1 MTASAPKS
9 MAEKAKDLLAL
20 RGNGLSQI
28 NEKDGKP
35 VRDGRES
42 NPSSKKRDQGL
53 QLIDLPAPPL
63 PMEHEKPL
71 EKPKITVIDY
81 DEQHYH
87 EAEVRDVEECFRFRN
102 QPSVTWINI
111 DGLHQMDVLEKLGSC
126 YGIHPLVLE
135 DILTDQRPKIEDYD
149 DYIFIVLKMLYY
161 DENKDNKI
169 DEQDEYDLGDTNLD
183 MDQVSMILGPNF
195 IISFKEKE
203 VDVFN
208 PLRDRLR
215 TAKGKIRRQGA
226 DYLAYSMIDSIV
238 DHYFLIMEKLGDR
251 FEDLEDVVVSD
262 PQPGVLPTIYNL
274 KRDMLFLRKS
284 VWPLREAISKMQRTD
299 SPLVSEAIKIYLRDV
314 YDHTIQVIENIETF
328 RDMSA
333 SLLETYLSSL
343 SNKLNEVIKLLTI
356 ISTIFIPLTFLAG
369 VYGMNFRFMPE
380 LESPWGYPAIL
391 ILMLL
396 VVAVMLGY
404 FRRKEWI

>member
-1 MTASAPKS
+1 MGPLRANGVSLGPSRGAKDGDLSSKNKEAISYIFDLAASPLSTAS
-9 MAEKAKDLLAL
+9 E
-20 RGNGLSQI
+20 R
-28 NEKDGKP
+28 
-35 VRDGRES
+35 
-42 NPSSKKRDQGL
+42 
-53 QLIDLPAPPL
+53 
-63 PMEHEKPL
+63 PL
-71 EKPKITVIDY
+71 EKPKITIIDY

-87 EAEVRDVEECFRFRN
+87 EAEAKEVEECFRFKD
-102 QPSVTWINI
+102 QPTVTWINI

-161 DENKDNKI
+161 DEEGGKKAEGQE
-169 DEQDEYDLGDTNLD
+169 DEDDDGDEDGLGDTNLD

-215 TAKGKIRRQGA
+215 TAKGKIRKQGA

-238 DHYFLIMEKLGDR
+238 DHYFVIMEKLGDR
-251 FEDLEDVVVSD
+251 FEDLEDAVVSD
-262 PQPGVLPTIYNL
+262 PEPGILPTIYNL

-284 VWPLREAISKMQRTD
+284 VWPLREAISKMQRSD

-369 VYGMNFRFMPE
+369 LYGMNFRFMPE
-380 LESPWGYPAIL
+380 LESPWGYPAVL

-396 VVAVMLGY
+396 VVAIMMAY
-404 FRRKEWI
+404 FRKKEWI

>member
-1 MTASAPKS
+1 
-9 MAEKAKDLLAL
+9 MATFRSITEKAKGLGPL
-20 RGNGLSQI
+20 RANNLSQST
-28 NEKDGKP
+28 GKGQKMG
-35 VRDGRES
+35 DL
-42 NPSSKKRDQGL
+42 SSKKKGSNSDIL
-53 QLIDLPAPPL
+53 ELAAHPL
-63 PMEHEKPL
+63 PMASEKPL
-71 EKPKITVIDY
+71 ERPKITIIDY

-87 EAEVRDVEECFRFRN
+87 EAEVKEVEECFRFKDR
-102 QPSVTWINI
+102 PTVTWINI
-111 DGLHQMDVLEKLGSC
+111 DGLHQMEVLEKLGSC

-161 DENKDNKI
+161 DEKGDKKAEERDGGEGEE
-169 DEQDEYDLGDTNLD
+169 DEDDLGDTNLD

-215 TAKGKIRRQGA
+215 TAKGKIRKQGS
-226 DYLAYSMIDSIV
+226 DYLAYSMIDAIV

-251 FEDLEDVVVSD
+251 FEDLEDVVVSN
-262 PQPGVLPTIYNL
+262 PEPGILPTIYNL

-284 VWPLREAISKMQRTD
+284 VWPLREAISKMQRSD

-369 VYGMNFRFMPE
+369 LYGMNFRFMPE
-380 LESPWGYPAIL
+380 LESPLGYPAVL
-391 ILMLL
+391 ILMLM
-396 VVAVMLGY
+396 VVVIMMVY
-404 FRRKEWI
+404 FRKKEWI

>member
-1 MTASAPKS
+1 LYLSCVEAQVS
-9 MAEKAKDLLAL
+9 DLS
-20 RGNGLSQI
+20 LST
-28 NEKDGKP
+28 E
-35 VRDGRES
+35 
-42 NPSSKKRDQGL
+42 
-53 QLIDLPAPPL
+53 LPAS
-63 PMEHEKPL
+63 EKL
-71 EKPKITVIDY
+71 TEKPKITVIDY
-81 DEQHYH
+81 DEKHFH
-87 EAEVRDVEECFRFRN
+87 EAELKEVAEAFVFK
-102 QPSVTWINI
+102 QKPTVTWINI
-111 DGLHQMDVLEKLGSC
+111 DGLHQADVLEKIGSC

-161 DENKDNKI
+161 DENGDN
-169 DEQDEYDLGDTNLD
+169 ELGDSKLD
-183 MDQVSMILGPNF
+183 MDQVSIILGPNF

-208 PLRDRLR
+208 PLRERLR
-215 TAKGKIRRQGA
+215 TAKGKVRKQGA

-238 DHYFLIMEKLGDR
+238 DHYFVIMEKLGER
-251 FEDLEDVVVSD
+251 FEDLEDAVVAN
-262 PQPGVLPTIYNL
+262 PEPGILPTIYNL

-299 SPLVSEAIKIYLRDV
+299 SPLVSESTKFYLRDV

-343 SNKLNEVIKLLTI
+343 SNKLNEVIKVLTV

-369 VYGMNFRFMPE
+369 LYGMNFRFMPE
-380 LESPWGYPAIL
+380 LESPWGYPAVL
-391 ILMLL
+391 ILMFL

-404 FRRKEWI
+404 FRKKEWF

>member
-1 MTASAPKS
+1 
-9 MAEKAKDLLAL
+9 MATFRSITEKAKGLGPLKVNDL
-20 RGNGLSQI
+20 GQI
-28 NEKDGKP
+28 IKKGHKEQDNSPKDN
-35 VRDGRES
+35 D
-42 NPSSKKRDQGL
+42 PSSEIL
-53 QLIDLPAPPL
+53 ELAAPPL
-63 PMEHEKPL
+63 PMTIEKPV
-71 EKPKITVIDY
+71 ERPKITIIDY
-81 DEQHYH
+81 DELHYH
-87 EAEVRDVEECFRFRN
+87 EAEAKEVGECFRFKDL
-102 QPSVTWINI
+102 PSVTWINI
-111 DGLHQMDVLEKLGSC
+111 DGLHQMEVLEKLGSC

-161 DENKDNKI
+161 DEEGDNKNV
-169 DEQDEYDLGDTNLD
+169 DEDDDDDLGDTNLD
-183 MDQVSMILGPNF
+183 VDQVSMILGPNF

-215 TAKGKIRRQGA
+215 TAKGKIRKHGA
-226 DYLAYSMIDSIV
+226 DYLAYSMIDAIV
-238 DHYFLIMEKLGDR
+238 DHYFVIMEQLGDR

-262 PQPGVLPTIYNL
+262 PRPGILPTIYNL

-284 VWPLREAISKMQRTD
+284 VWPLREAISKMQRSD

-369 VYGMNFRFMPE
+369 LYGMNFRFMPE
-380 LESPWGYPAIL
+380 LDSPFGYPAVL
-391 ILMLL
+391 IVMLL
-396 VVAVMLGY
+396 VVVVMMIY
-404 FRRKEWI
+404 FRKKEWI

>member
-1 MTASAPKS
+1 MATFKS
-9 MAEKAKDLLAL
+9 ITEKAKGLGPLKINDL
-20 RGNGLSQI
+20 GQI
-28 NEKDGKP
+28 T
-35 VRDGRES
+35 
-42 NPSSKKRDQGL
+42 KRDIL
-53 QLIDLPAPPL
+53 ELAAHPL
-63 PMEHEKPL
+63 SMVSEKPL
-71 EKPKITVIDY
+71 ERPKITIIDY
-81 DEQHYH
+81 DEKHYH
-87 EAEVRDVEECFRFRN
+87 EAEAKEVEECFRFKDM
-102 QPSVTWINI
+102 PTVTWINI

-161 DENKDNKI
+161 DEEGDKKTEEED
-169 DEQDEYDLGDTNLD
+169 DEDDLGDTNLD

-226 DYLAYSMIDSIV
+226 DYLAYSMIDAIV

-251 FEDLEDVVVSD
+251 FEDLEDQVVSD
-262 PQPGVLPTIYNL
+262 PEPGILPTIYNL

-284 VWPLREAISKMQRTD
+284 VWPLREAISKMQRSD

-369 VYGMNFRFMPE
+369 LYGMNFRFMPE
-380 LESPWGYPAIL
+380 LESPFGYPAVL

-396 VVAVMLGY
+396 VVVIMMVY
-404 FRRKEWI
+404 FRKKEWI

>member
-1 MTASAPKS
+1 
-9 MAEKAKDLLAL
+9 MADFKGIKEKTKNPGPIRANGINYGSSSGNNDKKIIKKNKDARSEILYLETPL
-20 RGNGLSQI
+20 MPHTS
-28 NEKDGKP
+28 EKIP
-35 VRDGRES
+35 
-42 NPSSKKRDQGL
+42 
-53 QLIDLPAPPL
+53 
-63 PMEHEKPL
+63 
-71 EKPKITVIDY
+71 EKPKITIIDY

-87 EAEVRDVEECFRFRN
+87 EAEAKDVEECFQFKN
-102 QPSVTWINI
+102 QPTVTWINI
-111 DGLHQMDVLEKLGSC
+111 DGLHQMDVLEKLGAC

-161 DENKDNKI
+161 EEKDDELAG
-169 DEQDEYDLGDTNLD
+169 DEEDEDDLGDTNLD
-183 MDQVSMILGPNF
+183 YDQVSMILGPNF

-215 TAKGKIRRQGA
+215 TAKGKIRKQGA

-238 DHYFLIMEKLGDR
+238 DHYFVIMEKLGDR
-251 FEDLEDVVVSD
+251 FEELEDLVVSD
-262 PQPGVLPTIYNL
+262 PEPGILPTIYNL

-299 SPLVSEAIKIYLRDV
+299 SPLVSEATKIYLRDV
-314 YDHTIQVIENIETF
+314 YDHTIQVIENVETF

-369 VYGMNFRFMPE
+369 LYGMNFDYMPE
-380 LESPWGYPAIL
+380 LRSTWGYPAVL
-391 ILMLL
+391 IVMLL
-396 VVAVMLGY
+396 VVVVMMVY
-404 FRRKEWI
+404 FRKKEWI

>member
-1 MTASAPKS
+1 MTASASRS
-9 MAEKAKDLLAL
+9 MAEKAKELLSVQ
-20 RGNGLSQI
+20 GNGQPRSGMD
-28 NEKDGKP
+28 EKD
-35 VRDGRES
+35 
-42 NPSSKKRDQGL
+42 KKNGGGAFWWKWEPGFHL
-53 QLIDLPAPPL
+53 TDLPASPIPL
-63 PMEHEKPL
+63 EHEKTL

-81 DEQHYH
+81 DERHYH
-87 EAEVRDVEECFRFRN
+87 EAEVKDVEECFRFKN

-215 TAKGKIRRQGA
+215 TAKGRIRRQGA

-251 FEDLEDVVVSD
+251 FEELEDVVVSN
-262 PQPGVLPTIYNL
+262 PQPDVLPVIYNL

-299 SPLVSEAIKIYLRDV
+299 SHLVSETTKIYLRDV

-356 ISTIFIPLTFLAG
+356 ISTIFMPLTFVAG

-380 LESPWGYPAIL
+380 LESPWGYPAVL
-391 ILMLL
+391 ILMLM
-396 VVAVMLGY
+396 VVVVMLGY
-404 FRRKEWI
+404 FHRKEWI

>member
-1 MTASAPKS
+1 MTNSKSITEKIKGLAP
-9 MAEKAKDLLAL
+9 L
-20 RGNGLSQI
+20 RANGLSQSA
-28 NEKDGKP
+28 G
-35 VRDGRES
+35 RDI
-42 NPSSKKRDQGL
+42 L
-53 QLIDLPAPPL
+53 DLAVHPL
-63 PMEHEKPL
+63 SIVSEKPL
-71 EKPKITVIDY
+71 EKPKITIIDY

-87 EAEVRDVEECFRFRN
+87 ESEAKEVEECFRFRDR
-102 QPSVTWINI
+102 PSVTWINI

-135 DILTDQRPKIEDYD
+135 DILTDQRPKIEDYEN
-149 DYIFIVLKMLYY
+149 YIFIVLKMLYY
-161 DENKDNKI
+161 DEEGDKKAEDGD
-169 DEQDEYDLGDTNLD
+169 DEDDLGDTNLD

-195 IISFKEKE
+195 IMSFKEKE

-215 TAKGKIRRQGA
+215 TAKGKIRKQGA
-226 DYLAYSMIDSIV
+226 DYLAYSMIDSVV
-238 DHYFLIMEKLGDR
+238 DHYFVIMERLGDR
-251 FEDLEDVVVSD
+251 FEDLEDAVVSD
-262 PQPGVLPTIYNL
+262 PEPGVLPAIYNL

-284 VWPLREAISKMQRTD
+284 VWPLREAISKMQRSD

-369 VYGMNFRFMPE
+369 LYGMNFRFMPE
-380 LESPWGYPAIL
+380 LESTWGYPAVL

-396 VVAVMLGY
+396 VVVVMMTY
-404 FRRKEWI
+404 FRKKEWI

>member
-1 MTASAPKS
+1 MADSGSFKVKAGDFGPNRANGMNAGQTKAARGVDPFSGDRVAQAAHSDISDIASTITLNSDARS
-9 MAEKAKDLLAL
+9 
-20 RGNGLSQI
+20 
-28 NEKDGKP
+28 
-35 VRDGRES
+35 
-42 NPSSKKRDQGL
+42 
-53 QLIDLPAPPL
+53 
-63 PMEHEKPL
+63 L
-71 EKPKITVIDY
+71 EKPKITIIDY
-81 DEQHYH
+81 DEGHYH
-87 EAEVRDVEECFRFRN
+87 EAEAREVQECFRFKDK
-102 QPSVTWINI
+102 PSVTWINI
-111 DGLHQMDVLEKLGSC
+111 DGLHQMDVLESLGSC

-161 DENKDNKI
+161 DEEEDQRPGEE
-169 DEQDEYDLGDTNLD
+169 DSEDDLGESNLD

-215 TAKGKIRRQGA
+215 TSKGKIRKQGA
-226 DYLAYSMIDSIV
+226 DYLAYSMIDAIV
-238 DHYFLIMEKLGDR
+238 DHYFQIMEKLGDR
-251 FEDLEDVVVSD
+251 FEDLEDLVVSN
-262 PQPGVLPTIYNL
+262 PEPGILPTIYNL

-314 YDHTIQVIENIETF
+314 YDHTIQVIENVETF

-369 VYGMNFRFMPE
+369 VYGMNFHFMPE
-380 LESPWGYPAIL
+380 LESPWGYPAVL
-391 ILMLL
+391 IFMLL
-396 VVAVMLGY
+396 VVVVMMAY
-404 FRRKEWI
+404 FRKKEWI

>member
-1 MTASAPKS
+1 M
-9 MAEKAKDLLAL
+9 
-20 RGNGLSQI
+20 N
-28 NEKDGKP
+28 
-35 VRDGRES
+35 
-42 NPSSKKRDQGL
+42 
-53 QLIDLPAPPL
+53 
-63 PMEHEKPL
+63 
-71 EKPKITVIDY
+71 
-81 DEQHYH
+81 
-87 EAEVRDVEECFRFRN
+87 
-102 QPSVTWINI
+102 
-111 DGLHQMDVLEKLGSC
+111 VLEKLGSC

-161 DENKDNKI
+161 DENNDKKA
-169 DEQDEYDLGDTNLD
+169 DEVGEGDMGDSNLD

-215 TAKGKIRRQGA
+215 TAKGKIRKQGA
-226 DYLAYSMIDSIV
+226 DYLAYSMIDAIV
-238 DHYFLIMEKLGDR
+238 DHYFVIMEKLGDR
-251 FEDLEDVVVSD
+251 FEDLEDAVVSN
-262 PQPGVLPTIYNL
+262 PEPGILPTIYNL

-284 VWPLREAISKMQRTD
+284 VWPLREAISKMQRSD

-369 VYGMNFRFMPE
+369 LYGMNFRFMPE
-380 LESPWGYPAIL
+380 LESPLGYPAVL
-391 ILMLL
+391 ILMLA
-396 VVAVMLGY
+396 VVVVMMAY
-404 FRRKEWI
+404 FRKKEWI

>member
-1 MTASAPKS
+1 
-9 MAEKAKDLLAL
+9 
-20 RGNGLSQI
+20 
-28 NEKDGKP
+28 
-35 VRDGRES
+35 
-42 NPSSKKRDQGL
+42 
-53 QLIDLPAPPL
+53 
-63 PMEHEKPL
+63 
-71 EKPKITVIDY
+71 
-81 DEQHYH
+81 
-87 EAEVRDVEECFRFRN
+87 
-102 QPSVTWINI
+102 
-111 DGLHQMDVLEKLGSC
+111 MDVLEKLGSC

-161 DENKDNKI
+161 DENNDKKA
-169 DEQDEYDLGDTNLD
+169 DEVDEGDLGDSNLD

-215 TAKGKIRRQGA
+215 TAKGKIRKQGA
-226 DYLAYSMIDSIV
+226 DYLAYSMIDAIV
-238 DHYFLIMEKLGDR
+238 DHYFVIMEKLGDR
-251 FEDLEDVVVSD
+251 FEDLEDAVVSN
-262 PQPGVLPTIYNL
+262 PEPGILPTIYNL

-284 VWPLREAISKMQRTD
+284 VWPLREAISKMQRSD

-369 VYGMNFRFMPE
+369 AVWNELQVHAGAGVPFGLPGRFDINASGSSGNDGLFPEERMDLGMLKLFILKSGLAHRFFFLIMSSSQDFFAALHNSLQNVHVVGLVSGHQDIRLHSGRVGCDRQPVFRHGQAQVAGDLLDHGRERPNRPGGFRPLPE
-380 LESPWGYPAIL
+380 SLEQR
-391 ILMLL
+391 
-396 VVAVMLGY
+396 VHLGG
-404 FRRKEWI
+404 

>member
-1 MTASAPKS
+1 LDRSGEAACV
-9 MAEKAKDLLAL
+9 
-20 RGNGLSQI
+20 NGP
-28 NEKDGKP
+28 DPHPTCGKP
-35 VRDGRES
+35 GE
-42 NPSSKKRDQGL
+42 
-53 QLIDLPAPPL
+53 A
-63 PMEHEKPL
+63 
-71 EKPKITVIDY
+71 PKITVIDY
-81 DEQHYH
+81 DDQSYN
-87 EAEVRDVEECFRFRN
+87 EVEVKDVAECFPFK
-102 QPSVTWINI
+102 QKPTVTWINI
-111 DGLHQMDVLEKLGSC
+111 DGLHQVDVLEKLGSC

-135 DILTDQRPKIEDYD
+135 DILTDQRPKVEDYD

-161 DENKDNKI
+161 NENGD
-169 DEQDEYDLGDTNLD
+169 DTLGDTKID
-183 MDQVSMILGPNF
+183 VDQVSMILGPNF

-215 TAKGKIRRQGA
+215 MARGRIRKQGA
-226 DYLAYSMIDSIV
+226 DYLAYSMMDSIV
-238 DHYFLIMEKLGDR
+238 DHYFVIMERLGER
-251 FEDLEDVVVSD
+251 FEELEDMVVAN
-262 PQPGVLPTIYNL
+262 PEPGILPTIYNL
-274 KRDMLFLRKS
+274 KRDMLFMRKS
-284 VWPLREAISKMQRTD
+284 VWPLREAISRLQRTD
-299 SPLVSEAIKIYLRDV
+299 SHLVSETTKIYLRDV

-343 SNKLNEVIKLLTI
+343 SNKLNEVIKLLTV

-369 VYGMNFRFMPE
+369 VYGMNFRYMPE

-396 VVAVMLGY
+396 VVVVMLAY

>member
-1 MTASAPKS
+1 MHRPEILVKMMELFATFLPNNEMQLNGKELKGKESLS
-9 MAEKAKDLLAL
+9 EQNEAKPHILDIP
-20 RGNGLSQI
+20 NS
-28 NEKDGKP
+28 
-35 VRDGRES
+35 
-42 NPSSKKRDQGL
+42 
-53 QLIDLPAPPL
+53 PL
-63 PMEHEKPL
+63 PLSAETPM

-81 DEQHYH
+81 DGLHYH
-87 EAEVRDVEECFRFRN
+87 EAEIKDVEECFIFKK

-149 DYIFIVLKMLYY
+149 DYMFIVLKMLYY
-161 DENKDNKI
+161 DEDSSEKKDE
-169 DEQDEYDLGDTNLD
+169 DDYDLGDTNLD
-183 MDQVSMILGPNF
+183 MDQVSLILGPNF
-195 IISFKEKE
+195 VISFKEKE

-215 TAKGKIRRQGA
+215 TAKGKIRKQGA

-251 FEDLEDVVVSD
+251 FEDLEDAVVSN
-262 PQPGVLPTIYNL
+262 PEPGILPTIYNL

-356 ISTIFIPLTFLAG
+356 VSTIFIPLTFLAG
-369 VYGMNFRFMPE
+369 LYGMNFRFMPE
-380 LESPWGYPAIL
+380 LESPWGYPAVL

-396 VVAVMLGY
+396 VVVVMLSY
-404 FRRKEWI
+404 FWRKKWI

>member
-1 MTASAPKS
+1 
-9 MAEKAKDLLAL
+9 MATFRSITEKAKGLGPQRAND
-20 RGNGLSQI
+20 LSQST
-28 NEKDGKP
+28 G
-35 VRDGRES
+35 RDILE
-42 NPSSKKRDQGL
+42 L
-53 QLIDLPAPPL
+53 AAHPL
-63 PMEHEKPL
+63 PMAIEKPL
-71 EKPKITVIDY
+71 ERPKITIIDY

-87 EAEVRDVEECFRFRN
+87 EAEVKEVDECFRFKD
-102 QPSVTWINI
+102 QPTVTWINI

-161 DENKDNKI
+161 DEEGDKKGEGED
-169 DEQDEYDLGDTNLD
+169 DEDDLGDTNLD

-215 TAKGKIRRQGA
+215 MAKGKIRKQGA

-238 DHYFLIMEKLGDR
+238 DHYFLIMEKLGDH
-251 FEDLEDVVVSD
+251 FEELEDSVVSD
-262 PQPGVLPTIYNL
+262 PEPGVLPAIYNL

-284 VWPLREAISKMQRTD
+284 VWPLREAISKMQRSD
-299 SPLVSEAIKIYLRDV
+299 SPLVSEPIKIYLRDV

-369 VYGMNFRFMPE
+369 LYGMNFRFMPE
-380 LESPWGYPAIL
+380 LESPLGYPAVL
-391 ILMLL
+391 ILMLM
-396 VVAVMLGY
+396 VVVTMMVY
-404 FRRKEWI
+404 FRKKEWI

>member
-1 MTASAPKS
+1 MNELTAP
-9 MAEKAKDLLAL
+9 EFNQ
-20 RGNGLSQI
+20 NG
-28 NEKDGKP
+28 
-35 VRDGRES
+35 
-42 NPSSKKRDQGL
+42 
-53 QLIDLPAPPL
+53 
-63 PMEHEKPL
+63 EKPA
-71 EKPKITVIDY
+71 EMPKITVIDY
-81 DEQHYH
+81 EDQHYH
-87 EAEVRDVEECFRFRN
+87 EAEVKDVSECFAFKHR
-102 QPSVTWINI
+102 PTVTWINI
-111 DGLHQMDVLEKLGSC
+111 DGLHQLDVLEKLGNC

-161 DENKDNKI
+161 EENGDDE
-169 DEQDEYDLGDTNLD
+169 LGDSKID
-183 MDQVSMILGPNF
+183 MDQVSIILGPNF

-208 PLRDRLR
+208 PLRERLR
-215 TAKGKIRRQGA
+215 TAKGKIRKQGA

-238 DHYFLIMEKLGDR
+238 DHYFVIMEKLGDR
-251 FEDLEDVVVSD
+251 FEDLEDAVVEN
-262 PQPGVLPTIYNL
+262 PEPGILPTIYNL

-284 VWPLREAISKMQRTD
+284 VWPLREAISRMQRSD
-299 SPLVSEAIKIYLRDV
+299 SPLITEPTKIYLRDV

-369 VYGMNFRFMPE
+369 LYGMNFRFMPE
-380 LESPWGYPAIL
+380 LESEWGYPAVL

-396 VVAVMLGY
+396 VVVVMMAY
-404 FRRKEWI
+404 FRKKEWI

>member
-1 MTASAPKS
+1 MATFKS
-9 MAEKAKDLLAL
+9 ITEKAKGLGPLKINDL
-20 RGNGLSQI
+20 GQI
-28 NEKDGKP
+28 TKSGAKKQDQ
-35 VRDGRES
+35 
-42 NPSSKKRDQGL
+42 SSKDKGPNSDILELAAHPLSMVSGKL
-53 QLIDLPAPPL
+53 Q
-63 PMEHEKPL
+63 ER
-71 EKPKITVIDY
+71 PKITIIDY
-81 DEQHYH
+81 DEKHYH
-87 EAEVRDVEECFRFRN
+87 EAEAKEVEECFRFKDM
-102 QPSVTWINI
+102 PTVTWINI

-161 DENKDNKI
+161 DEEGDKKTEEED
-169 DEQDEYDLGDTNLD
+169 DEDDLGDTNLD

-226 DYLAYSMIDSIV
+226 DYLAYSMIDAIV

-251 FEDLEDVVVSD
+251 FEDLEDEVVSD
-262 PQPGVLPTIYNL
+262 PEPGILPTIYNL

-284 VWPLREAISKMQRTD
+284 VWPLREAISKMQRSD

-369 VYGMNFRFMPE
+369 LYGMNFRFMPE
-380 LESPWGYPAIL
+380 LESPFGYPAVL
-391 ILMLL
+391 FMML
-396 VVAVMLGY
+396 VVVVIMMVY
-404 FRRKEWI
+404 FRKKEWI

>member
-1 MTASAPKS
+1 LPESASKR
-9 MAEKAKDLLAL
+9 MAEKAKDLLPL
-20 RGNGLSQI
+20 RGNGLSRS
-28 NEKDGKP
+28 GKEAKN
-35 VRDGRES
+35 GKES
-42 NPSSKKRDQGL
+42 DHSWKKREPDL
-53 QLIDLPAPPL
+53 MDLPAPPVPL
-63 PMEHEKPL
+63 EHEKPL

-87 EAEVRDVEECFRFRN
+87 EAEIKDVEECFRFKD

-111 DGLHQMDVLEKLGSC
+111 DGLHQMDVLEKLGAC

-169 DEQDEYDLGDTNLD
+169 DEQDESDLGDTNLD

-299 SPLVSEAIKIYLRDV
+299 SPLVSEAIRIYLRDV

-380 LESPWGYPAIL
+380 IESPWGYPAIL

-396 VVAVMLGY
+396 VVVVMLGY

>member
-1 MTASAPKS
+1 M
-9 MAEKAKDLLAL
+9 
-20 RGNGLSQI
+20 
-28 NEKDGKP
+28 
-35 VRDGRES
+35 
-42 NPSSKKRDQGL
+42 
-53 QLIDLPAPPL
+53 PL
-63 PMEHEKPL
+63 TGEAVTER
-71 EKPKITVIDY
+71 PKITVIDY
-81 DEQHYH
+81 DESHYH
-87 EAEVRDVEECFRFRN
+87 EAEVKAVEESFVFKGK
-102 QPSVTWINI
+102 PTVTWINI
-111 DGLHQMDVLEKLGSC
+111 DGLRQVDILEKLGSC

-161 DENKDNKI
+161 NEIGDEELGDSKI
-169 DEQDEYDLGDTNLD
+169 DF
-183 MDQVSMILGPNF
+183 DQVSIILGQNF

-215 TAKGKIRRQGA
+215 TAKGKIRKQGA
-226 DYLAYSMIDSIV
+226 DYLAYSMIDAIV
-238 DHYFLIMEKLGDR
+238 DHYFVIMEKLGDR
-251 FEDLEDVVVSD
+251 FEDLEDAVVSN
-262 PQPGVLPTIYNL
+262 PEPGILPTIYNL

-284 VWPLREAISKMQRTD
+284 VWPLREAISKMQRSD

-369 VYGMNFRFMPE
+369 LYGMNFRFMPE
-380 LESPWGYPAIL
+380 LESPLGYPAVL
-391 ILMLL
+391 ILMLA
-396 VVAVMLGY
+396 VVVVMMAY
-404 FRRKEWI
+404 FRKKEWV